1 MNEIVIILLLIL
13 FNGLQAMTGKQF
25 DGHGLRFKIVDKNV
39 AIIDKIIVTRTTPPL
54 QESEIEA

>member
-13 FNGLQAMTGKQF
+13 FNGLLAMTGKQF

-39 AIIDKIIVTRTTPPL
+39 AIIDKIIMTLTTPPQ
-54 QESEIEA
+54 QESETEA